1 MQVLRTHPGDMHEQR
16 AWNALDLMVV
26 VQQGALQRQY
36 YQLQVHLVLSWQNL
50 DAQGG
55 LGVDLLRPSAEQVPE
70 TWSVKFAC
78 LVVA

>member
-1 MQVLRTHPGDMHEQR
+1 MPRTRPGDMHEQH
-16 AWNALDLMVV
+16 ALNAPDLMVV
-26 VQQGALQRQY
+26 VQQGALQQQY
-36 YQLQVHLVLSWQNL
+36 YLLQVHLVLSWRNL

-78 LVVA
+78 QVVA

>member
-16 AWNALDLMVV
+16 AWNALDLMVA

-36 YQLQVHLVLSWQNL
+36 YQLQVHLVLSRQNL

>member
-1 MQVLRTHPGDMHEQR
+1 MPRTRPGDMHEQH
-16 AWNALDLMVV
+16 ALNAPDLMVV
-26 VQQGALQRQY
+26 VQQGALQQQY
-36 YQLQVHLVLSWQNL
+36 YLLQVHLVLSWRNL

>member
-1 MQVLRTHPGDMHEQR
+1 MLRTHPGDMHEQR
-16 AWNALDLMVV
+16 AWNALDLMVA

-36 YQLQVHLVLSWQNL
+36 YQLQVHLVLSWRNL

-78 LVVA
+78 QVVA

>member
-36 YQLQVHLVLSWQNL
+36 YQLQVHLVLSWRNL
-50 DAQGG
+50 DAQAD
-55 LGVDLLRPSAEQVPE
+55 LGVD
-70 TWSVKFAC
+70 
-78 LVVA
+78 

>member
-1 MQVLRTHPGDMHEQR
+1 MQVPRTRPGDMHEQH
-16 AWNALDLMVV
+16 ALNAPDLMVV
-26 VQQGALQRQY
+26 VQQGALQQQY
-36 YQLQVHLVLSWQNL
+36 YLLQVHLVLSWRNL

>member
-1 MQVLRTHPGDMHEQR
+1 MLRTHPGDMHEQR

-36 YQLQVHLVLSWQNL
+36 YLLQVHLVLSWRNL

-55 LGVDLLRPSAEQVPE
+55 LGVD
-70 TWSVKFAC
+70 
-78 LVVA
+78 

>member
-1 MQVLRTHPGDMHEQR
+1 MLRTHPGDMHEQR

-36 YQLQVHLVLSWQNL
+36 YQLQVHLVLPWRNL

-70 TWSVKFAC
+70 TWSEKFAC
-78 LVVA
+78 RVEA